1 MDFSIAGIFPMT
13 CLMGFSY
20 HSHILVV
27 TIFPLVLILGFGSLY
42 LSATQASASHK
53 VAPPTLKAGTADKA
67 SLYLQA
73 GLMVSFLSLPTS
85 STALFRTFHCKAFD
99 NGEDYLIADYS
110 INCASAAHQGFMIYS
125 GLMFMVFPIGTPL
138 VYFVLLRAA
147 RDRIN
152 PPAADSEFQAIRM
165 RSEDSTLT
173 HIRPM
178 YAIYRP
184 SMWYFEIIDVCRRI
198 IMIGV
203 LIFEDDLALRAAI
216 GSIIAIVVAVAYR
229 EAEPYSSST
238 VNSLSTMATW
248 LVAVVYLS
256 GVVITGTPFEYESW
270 ALSLVLLGFFLVVI
284 GMAVWLQVVKGS
296 SRVEVE
302 HKMLEQEAREIDL
315 KLSLDEMIGNTD
327 TIRKSELL
335 AEGERLLNEQLDG
348 MRGATN
354 VSVVMTASG
363 EKATHWAELGGM
375 AIKKSFGFHEKD
387 GFNETLYPCYVM
399 EHTTMQAVSRL
410 PFHEDALKAD
420 QLEELRND
428 TRAPSPSHTYFIS
441 QNWEGALGSGPGG
454 QGKHPDNSLNTKLLW
469 LKNIK
474 KHLHI
479 PQDVNVW
486 IWIDVCSVPQTDKI
500 AQRKA
505 VSSLCYYCQ
514 LCTRFMPLVRNEA
527 VWRQLHSATEA
538 ELDAAAGKEGETCC
552 TLPAGNLEAYAGRG
566 WCRVEVLAALCP
578 KKTLTGKWRSGPI
591 NIRYRFHHDAS
602 NPGIGPMLKETPLF
616 NPMEGGFT
624 SETDRPIVVDI
635 TKRIAQRYKAYVSSG
650 SHAWG
655 ETLDMSTLPTWLMDA
670 GQKGVVAKIT
680 TSGSDDTYSV
690 HEGSSVVPCA

>member
-1 MDFSIAGIFPMT
+1 
-13 CLMGFSY
+13 
-20 HSHILVV
+20 
-27 TIFPLVLILGFGSLY
+27 
-42 LSATQASASHK
+42 
-53 VAPPTLKAGTADKA
+53 
-67 SLYLQA
+67 
-73 GLMVSFLSLPTS
+73 MVSFLSLPTS
-85 STALFRTFHCKAFD
+85 STALFRTFHCKTFD
-99 NGEDYLIADYS
+99 NGENYLIADYS
-110 INCASAAHQGFMIYS
+110 INCDSSAHKGYMLFS
-125 GLMFMVFPIGTPL
+125 GLMFMVFPVGTPL
-138 VYFVLLRAA
+138 AYFFLLHAA

-152 PPAADSEFQAIRM
+152 PRAADSEFQAIRM

-173 HIRPM
+173 HIRPL

-184 SMWYFEIIDVCRRI
+184 SMWYFEIVDVSRRI

-203 LIFEDDLALRAAI
+203 LIFVDDLALRAAI

-229 EAEPYSSST
+229 EAEPYSSAT

-256 GVVITGTPFEYESW
+256 GVIITGTPFEYEDW
-270 ALSLVLLGFFLVVI
+270 ALSLVLLVFFAVVI
-284 GMAVWLQVVKGS
+284 GMAIVLQVVKGS

-327 TIRKSELL
+327 IIRKSELL
-335 AEGERLLNEQLDG
+335 ADSERLLNEQLES
-348 MRGATN
+348 MPGATK
-354 VSVVMTASG
+354 VSVVMTVSG
-363 EKATHWAELGGM
+363 ENKATHWAELGGM
-375 AIKKSFGFHEKD
+375 AIKKSFGFQEKD
-387 GFNETLYPCYVM
+387 GFNESLYPCYVM
-399 EHTTMQAVSRL
+399 EHAAMQAVSRL
-410 PFHEDALKAD
+410 PFHEDALKAG

-441 QNWEGALGSGPGG
+441 QNWEGMLGSGPGG
-454 QGKHPDNSLNTKLLW
+454 TGKHPDNSLNTKLLW

-479 PQDVNVW
+479 PQDVSIW
-486 IWIDVCSVPQTDKI
+486 IWVDVCSVPQTDKI

-514 LCTRFMPLVRNEA
+514 LCTRFMPLVRDA
-527 VWRQLHSATEA
+527 ASWKLLHSTAEA
-538 ELDAAAGKEGETCC
+538 DIDASAAVDGATCC
-552 TLPAGNLEAYAGRG
+552 TLPAGNLEAYASRG

-578 KKTLTGKWRSGPI
+578 KKTITGKWRNGPI

-602 NPGIGPMLKETPLF
+602 KAGVGPMLKETPLF

-650 SHAWG
+650 SQVWR
-655 ETLDMSTLPTWLMDA
+655 ETLDTSKLPSWLLDA
-670 GQKGVVAKIT
+670 GEKGAIAKIT
-680 TSGSDDTYSV
+680 GSTDA
-690 HEGSSVVPCA
+690 SVVQVQTKKGQHNKVFPV